1 MSKFYITTPIY
12 YINDRP
18 HIGHAY
24 TTIAAD
30 VLARW
35 RRQAGDEVMLSTGT
49 DENSQ
54 KTVEAAEKAGQQVQA
69 FTDSMAGIW
78 KATWDET
85 GISYNRFIRTT
96 DQEHKEAVYEFIKR
110 VQQKGDIELGE
121 YEGLYCVGHEAF
133 LRPDELVDG
142 KCPEHNREPEKRQE
156 QNYFFKLSRYQQPL
170 LDYIEKNP
178 DFIQPGSRRN
188 EVIAFIKR
196 GLEDISVSR
205 QNGQWGI
212 DWPGDTN
219 QKIYVWFDALVNY
232 LTVAGFPSDEASK
245 WWPADIHLVGKDI
258 VKFHAIYWPA
268 MLMSA
273 GIELPKTIF
282 GHGFFT
288 IDGQKISK
296 SLGNAVSPAELAG
309 DYGIDAL
316 RYYLLREIPFGGDG
330 EFSRER
336 FHQVYNADL
345 ANELGNAVQRV
356 AAMVNK
362 YLSGRLGEIPQ
373 SSHDTGVIRDY
384 MARLEIDKAL
394 TEIWQHVKGVN
405 QYIEDEKPWQLAKT
419 DPNQLAIVLQQSAA
433 DLLHVATLLDAFVP
447 ATADRIRA
455 TFGNGVINNEVGIL
469 FPKFEQPTITA
480 P

>member
-1 MSKFYITTPIY
+1 MSKFYVTTPIY
-12 YINDRP
+12 YINDKP

-35 RRQAGDEVMLSTGT
+35 HRQAGDQVLLSTGT
-49 DENSQ
+49 DENGQ
-54 KTVEAAEKAGQQVQA
+54 KTVEAAEKAQQEIVPY
-69 FTDSMAGIW
+69 TDAMARVW
-78 KATWDET
+78 QETWDAT

-96 DQEHKEAVYEFIKR
+96 EADHAQAVYTFIKQ
-110 VQQKGDIELGE
+110 VQAKGDIEMGE

-133 LRPDELVDG
+133 MRPDELVDG
-142 KCPEHNREPEKRQE
+142 KCPEHNRAPEKRKE
-156 QNYFFKLSRYQQPL
+156 QNYFFKLSRYQQAL
-170 LDYIEKNP
+170 LDHIEKNP
-178 DFIQPGSRRN
+178 EFIQPTSRRN
-188 EVIAFIKR
+188 EVLSFIR
-196 GLEDISVSR
+196 GGLEDISVSR

-212 DWPGDTN
+212 DWPGDKT

-232 LTVAGFPSDEASK
+232 LTIAGYPSQDMAE

-273 GIELPKTIF
+273 GLALPKMVF

-296 SLGNAVSPAELAG
+296 SLGNAVSPVELAG

-356 AAMVNK
+356 ASMTVK
-362 YLSGRLGEIPQ
+362 YLGGTIGEVPKA
-373 SSHDTGVIRDY
+373 SHDTGVIRDH
-384 MARLEIDKAL
+384 MAKLEIDKAL

-405 QYIEDEKPWQLAKT
+405 QFIEEEKPWKLAKS
-419 DPNQLAIVLQQSAA
+419 DPDQLVLVLQQATA
-433 DLLHVATLLDAFVP
+433 DLLHVAMLLEAFIP
-447 ATADRIRA
+447 ATSDRIRA
-455 TFGNGVINNEVGIL
+455 TFEGGTIHTEVGIL
-469 FPKFEQPTITA
+469 FPKFEQTPITS
-480 P
+480 